1 MLLSVSLG
9 IIALSTPAQASAQP
23 CGPIGLSAS
32 TVFSDLGS
40 ATQFLGEQVHS
51 NLGELALGINGP
63 YFHDWQPQIINGIPG
78 SPFYK
83 ADHTGNNAHIHLS
96 FLDVGK
102 ATETVEFLESLT
114 NPYDGKPIRVSEW
127 TLGSGGV
134 SDVHG
139 DPGHYDGRAFD
150 IPMDQAP
157 YGKEVEMQQ
166 WLMKELNGWLRKK
179 GVPASGLST
188 SG

>member
-1 MLLSVSLG
+1 M
-9 IIALSTPAQASAQP
+9 
-23 CGPIGLSAS
+23 
-32 TVFSDLGS
+32 
-40 ATQFLGEQVHS
+40 GEQVHS
-51 NLGELALGINGP
+51 TFGEVALGISGP

-83 ADHTGNNAHIHLS
+83 ADHAGANAHIHLS

-102 ATETVEFLESLT
+102 ATEAVEFLESLT

-127 TLGSGGV
+127 SLGSGGV
-134 SDVHG
+134 SPVHG

-157 YGKEVEMQQ
+157 YGKEVELQQ
-166 WLMKELNGWLRKK
+166 WIMNELNGWLRQK
-179 GVPASGLST
+179 GVPPAGLST